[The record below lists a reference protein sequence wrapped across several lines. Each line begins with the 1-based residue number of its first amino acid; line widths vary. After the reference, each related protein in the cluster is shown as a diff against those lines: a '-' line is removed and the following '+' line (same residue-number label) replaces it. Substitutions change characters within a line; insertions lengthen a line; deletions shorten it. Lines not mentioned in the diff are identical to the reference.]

1 MTTKKRAAALAVVG
15 AVCASMLSAEA
26 SAEPTKKD
34 DQYGYIFGDDVM
46 TGTNM
51 GATAPQITV
60 LKVGRR
66 DRLLRPRMHFVAE
79 MLKSVENL

>member
-1 MTTKKRAAALAVVG
+1 MTTKKRAAVLAMVG
-15 AVCASMLSAEA
+15 AVCLSTVASEA

-34 DQYGYIFGDDVM
+34 DQYGYVFGDDVM
-46 TGTNM
+46 TGASM

-60 LKVGRR
+60 LKLGRR
-66 DRLLRPRMHFVAE
+66 DRLLRPRLHFVSE

>member
-1 MTTKKRAAALAVVG
+1 MKTTKRAPLAAVMGLFCVTGLEAV
-15 AVCASMLSAEA
+15 A

-34 DQYGYIFGDDVM
+34 DHYGYEFKDDVLQ
-46 TGTNM
+46 GANM
-51 GATAPQITV
+51 GATAPQILV
-60 LKVGRR
+60 LKTGRR